1 MTLYAI
7 SLKKVIG
14 QNLRSAVLSMITQLG
29 VYYDVTSSEWRNRR
43 TNAVLEDPVSL
54 IQGRIIKFLRANYPE
69 MSNKGVI
76 SAELLKDAEN
86 CPELTI
92 TPEWCH
98 RLRAQFCGDEEGDV
112 GMSRIS
118 GKAIVAAWLSDTGQ
132 ELPDNLGAWIR
143 RHPFLIKRIYDLVSA
158 CGLIYAGMQRIG
170 EKVHRTVYLLSSAA
184 QLKLQELRARRR
196 AHTTGDPRSS
206 KDVSDDQK
214 TDICELELPISPV
227 ISSISPT

>member
-1 MTLYAI
+1 MTPYVG

-14 QNLRSAVLSMITQLG
+14 QNLRSPVLSMITQLG

-69 MSNKGVI
+69 MPDKGVI
-76 SAELLKDAEN
+76 SAELLKEAEN

-132 ELPDNLGAWIR
+132 DLPDNLGAWIR
-143 RHPFLIKRIYDLVSA
+143 RHPFLVKRIYDLVSA

-196 AHTTGDPRSS
+196 AHTAGDPRFFEGA
-206 KDVSDDQK
+206 SDDQK
-214 TDICELELPISPV
+214 TGICELEFPIRSV
-227 ISSISPT
+227 ISSISST

>member
-1 MTLYAI
+1 MTLYAS

-14 QNLRSAVLSMITQLG
+14 QNLRSSVLSMITQLG
-29 VYYDVTSSEWRNRR
+29 VYYDVTSSEWKNRR
-43 TNAVLEDPVSL
+43 TNKVIDDPVSQ
-54 IQGRIIKFLRANYPE
+54 IQGRIIKFLRANYP
-69 MSNKGVI
+69 SLQDKGLI
-76 SAELLKDAEN
+76 SAELLREAEK

-92 TPEWCH
+92 TPDWCH

-132 ELPDNLGAWIR
+132 DLPDNLGAWIR
-143 RHPFLIKRIYDLVSA
+143 RHPFLVKRIYDLVSA
-158 CGLIYAGMQRIG
+158 CGFIYAGMQRIG

-196 AHTTGDPRSS
+196 ARSVS
-206 KDVSDDQK
+206 DSRSAKDVSDDPQLG
-214 TDICELELPISPV
+214 TTELELPISPV
-227 ISSISPT
+227 ISSVSPT